1 MRYGPVMALD
11 ASRPEVEPLDAVAT
25 KADIAALE
33 ARLQRSVIGLA
44 ITIVAVGI
52 TIGGTAGGFI
62 VAGQGQNRE
71 DLRAYQ
77 QTAAE
82 ERRAI
87 QEAAAEDR
95 RRFQEAAAEDR
106 RRFQELAAEDRRI
119 IQAAIVRLTDR
130 VTRNEERIEGCS
142 PDPLSHP
149 P

>member
-1 MRYGPVMALD
+1 MGSD
-11 ASRPEVEPLDAVAT
+11 TASRPSAESLDAVAT

-33 ARLQRSVIGLA
+33 AQLQRSVIGLA

-52 TIGGTAGGFI
+52 TIGGTAVGFI

-95 RRFQEAAAEDR
+95 RRFQE
-106 RRFQELAAEDRRI
+106 LAAEDRRI
-119 IQAAIVRLTDR
+119 LQAAIVRLTDR
-130 VTRNEERIEGCS
+130 VTRNEERIQGCS

-149 P
+149 Q